1 MIELGKVDLNSSIL
15 LRSLERKKNLIKALS
30 IRKIIEINK
39 CFDNAGNI
47 IALPIVFEGLKD
59 FYSLRF
65 KTKLNLDNDVI
76 NYLYII
82 GDLDA
87 LIKINEKPFYGV
99 DQWTKTIPLLINDP
113 EPLIEILVYPERIVG
128 EKYNPIKINKIV
140 LIEYDKEILEYTNL
154 VENVI
159 DLIKNIDDKDLRK
172 ELLVSLYKSMNEIH
186 LQTPS
191 PKQLLGIN
199 LLEKNALTIYPMLID
214 ELLRMIKNKPQKLT
228 EKGYGSINWEIL
240 RKEIR
245 IAKKELVNK
254 LEELI
259 EKYPKRG
266 TLHAVGHSH
275 IDAAWLWLPEMT
287 KWKILKTLARTLTL
301 LKNSKKP
308 IFIMSS
314 ALYFSWIKEAFS
326 EIYREVKKMI
336 EKNRIIPVSG
346 MWVES
351 DVIITPS
358 ETLVREFLYGQHFF
372 EKELG
377 KKCWIGWLPDSFG
390 FSSNLPQI
398 MKEAGIKF
406 FVTHKPYWNEYNKFP
421 YQVFVWEGIDGT
433 RIPSFNIIGEFAK
446 TGDTKSIIELWSNHE
461 EKTIFPRLLY
471 TYGYCDGGG
480 GPTYEMLQRLEFHEK
495 YSPKLPEIIHGEVES
510 FYEELVKKL
519 TEIPSWKGEIYLET
533 HRGAYTTNT
542 EIKKYVWL
550 TDYTLR
556 LLEQLSTWRKI
567 NSNNQSSSDNKKH
580 WEIQLLGVFHDV
592 ISGTITHEVH
602 EYFIKKYN
610 EILNEMNKEIRELL
624 IDLTG
629 NFKGLI
635 IYNPLQWDITEDIE
649 VNIDPNYIL
658 DYQDQVLINNEKVL
672 IEATIPGNGY
682 IVIPLIKRENKNNLS
697 IEPIEKRTQIVK
709 DEVLIKTRFF
719 EIKINCKGEITSI
732 KDRETGFEYIASPS
746 NKYIVY
752 EDVPNEWDAWNIDEH
767 TLYHGEELKPIK
779 TVIVEDNELRKVIKT
794 LYDYNG
800 SNVEAYIYIYN
811 NIRRIDFK
819 VLIKNWKHRMRLL
832 KTWFY
837 TTIKADYYVADT
849 PYGLTKRPTHH
860 NTSVERAMF
869 EAPILSWMYIEDGKH
884 GIGLVSPYKHG
895 ISVKDSCIGLSLL
908 KTPIIPDPLSDSDN
922 TIIEY
927 SLIPYSGGWISSK
940 AYIEA
945 YKVVNPLYWVIN
957 YTGENLGYII
967 DKLIDVEG
975 EGIVLTTIK
984 ESEDKKGVL
993 LRLYDISG
1001 TSGEF
1006 IIRTEFPIRKAYR
1019 VNILEE
1025 KILEI
1030 SVNNQS
1036 IIKYRHKPYEIIS
1049 IYIEK

>member
-1 MIELGKVDLNSSIL
+1 MNSSIL

-30 IRKIIEINK
+30 IRKLIEIK
-39 CFDNAGNI
+39 ECFDYSGNLI
-47 IALPIVFEGLKD
+47 TLPIIFKGLGEI
-59 FYSLRF
+59 YTLRF
-65 KTKLNLDNDVI
+65 RTRLNLSNDVI

-99 DQWTKTIPLLINDP
+99 DQWTKTIPLLVNDP
-113 EPLIEILVYPERIVG
+113 ELLIEILVYPEKIVG
-128 EKYNPIKINKIV
+128 EKYNPIKIEKII
-140 LIEYDKEILEYTNL
+140 LIEYDKEILEYVTL
-154 VENVI
+154 AENVI
-159 DLIKNIDDKDLRK
+159 DLIKNIDDEELRK
-172 ELLVSLYKSMNEIH
+172 ELLLSLYETMKEIH

-191 PKQLLGIN
+191 PEQLLAIN
-199 LLEKNALTIYPMLID
+199 LLEKNALTIYSMLTD
-214 ELLRMIKNKPQKLT
+214 ELLRIIRNEPQKLL
-228 EKGYGSINWEIL
+228 EKGYGSINWEVL
-240 RKEIR
+240 RKEVR
-245 IAKKELVNK
+245 IAKEKLVNK
-254 LEELI
+254 LEELVK
-259 EKYPKRG
+259 KYSKRG
-266 TLHAVGHSH
+266 ILHAVAHSH

-301 LKNSKKP
+301 LRNNEKP
-308 IFIMSS
+308 VFVMSS
-314 ALYFSWIKEAFS
+314 ALYFSWIKESFP

-336 EKNRIIPVSG
+336 ERNRIIPVSG

-351 DVIITPS
+351 DVVITPS
-358 ETLVREFLYGQHFF
+358 ETLVREFLYGQRFF

-406 FVTHKPYWNEYNKFP
+406 FVTHKPYWNEYNRFP
-421 YQVFVWEGIDGT
+421 YQIFVWEGIDST
-433 RIPSFNIIGEFAK
+433 RIPSFNIIGDFAK
-446 TGDTKSIIELWSNHE
+446 TGDTRSIIELWSRHE
-461 EKTIFPRLLY
+461 EKTIIPRLLY

-480 GPTYEMLQRLEFHEK
+480 GPTYEILQRLEFHEK
-495 YSPKLPEIIHGEVES
+495 YSPKLPEIVHGKIES
-510 FYEELVKKL
+510 FYEELVKNHDK
-519 TEIPSWKGEIYLET
+519 IPSWKGEIYLET

-550 TDYTLR
+550 TDYMLR
-556 LLEQLSTWRKI
+556 LLEQLSAWKKI
-567 NSNNQSSSDNKKH
+567 NNNDQSSSDNKKY
-580 WEIQLLGVFHDV
+580 WEIQLLGAFHDV

-602 EYFIKKYN
+602 EYFIKKYK
-610 EILNEMNKEIRELL
+610 EILNEIRKEIRELL

-635 IYNPLQWDITEDIE
+635 IYNPLQWDITKDIE
-649 VNIDPNYIL
+649 INIDPNYIL
-658 DYQDQVLINNEKVL
+658 DYQDQVLINNEKIL

-682 IVIPLIKRENKNNLS
+682 IVIPLKKREEKNNNS
-697 IEPIEKRTQIVK
+697 NKHCEEQVVK
-709 DEVLIKTRFF
+709 DEALIKTKFF
-719 EIKINCKGEITSI
+719 EIKINYKGEITSI
-732 KDRETGFEYIASPS
+732 KDLKTGYEYIARPS
-746 NKYIVY
+746 NKYIIY
-752 EDVPNEWDAWNIDEH
+752 EDIPNEWDAWNIDEH
-767 TLYHGEELKPIK
+767 TLYHEEELKPLK

-794 LYDYNG
+794 IYDYNG
-800 SNVEAYIYIYN
+800 SNIEAHIYIYN

-819 VLIKNWKHRMRLL
+819 VLIKNWKHKMRLL

-895 ISVKDSCIGLSLL
+895 ISVKDSSIGLSLL
-908 KTPIIPDPLSDSDN
+908 KTPIIPDPLSDSN
-922 TIIEY
+922 SIIIEY
-927 SLIPYSGGWISSK
+927 SLVPYSGGWISSK

-945 YKVVNPLYWVIN
+945 YKVINPLYWVTN
-957 YTGENLGYII
+957 YSGENLGYII
-967 DKLIDVEG
+967 DKLIDVERDG
-975 EGIVLTTIK
+975 VVLTTIK
-984 ESEDKKGVL
+984 ESEDKKGLL

-1001 TSGEF
+1001 TYGEL
-1006 IIRTEFPIRKAYR
+1006 IIRMEFPIKKAYR

-1025 KILEI
+1025 KISEMN
-1030 SVNNQS
+1030 VENQS
-1036 IIKYRHKPYEIIS
+1036 IIRYRHRPYEIIS